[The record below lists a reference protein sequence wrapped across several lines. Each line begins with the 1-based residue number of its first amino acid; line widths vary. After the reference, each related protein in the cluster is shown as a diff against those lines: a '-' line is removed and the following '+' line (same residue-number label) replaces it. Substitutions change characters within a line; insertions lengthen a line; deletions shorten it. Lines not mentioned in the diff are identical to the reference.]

1 MALRSEEENFLVE
14 FLFELTILYR
24 HIGATESEGEVG
36 HGLRQINELNH
47 SILNRLRD
55 LRQGEE
61 GVATESVIEAVESLA
76 SYIPGLV
83 ERAAERAFAAVC
95 S

>member
-1 MALRSEEENFLVE
+1 MIE

-24 HIGATESEGEVG
+24 YIGANEPEGKVV

-55 LRQGEE
+55 LHQGEDQVTE
-61 GVATESVIEAVESLA
+61 ESVIEAVESLA
-76 SYIPGLV
+76 PCIPGLV
-83 ERAAERAFAAVC
+83 DRAAERAFAGLQ